1 MRLTYRKDFSMPRD
15 KTNTHHKLLPCIKK
29 EFLEHGY
36 EKASLQNIARCA
48 GITAAGLY
56 RHFQSKEAMFTA
68 MVEPTTSDFLKIC
81 NVSMEE
87 TYSRLSDND
96 FLQNFNEFRTEK
108 NRETINYMYD
118 NYDVFRLL
126 LACSKGTP
134 YESFQEKLVEI
145 EMKGVIDLFHV
156 LDKRGL
162 SHKIVTD
169 NELHI
174 LCTTF
179 VTALCETI
187 KHEYS
192 REQAL
197 KHLDFIGQMLYPGM
211 KEVLGF

>member
-1 MRLTYRKDFSMPRD
+1 
-15 KTNTHHKLLPCIKK
+15 
-29 EFLEHGY
+29 
-36 EKASLQNIARCA
+36 
-48 GITAAGLY
+48 
-56 RHFQSKEAMFTA
+56 MFTA

-134 YESFQEKLVEI
+134 YESFQDKLVEI
-145 EMKGVIDLFHV
+145 EIKGDIDLFHV

>member
-1 MRLTYRKDFSMPRD
+1 MQLTYGKDFYMPRD
-15 KTNTHHKLLPCIKK
+15 KTITHNKLLPSIKQ

-56 RHFQSKEAMFTA
+56 RHFPSKEAMFTA
-68 MVEPTTSDFLKIC
+68 MVEPVTSDFLKMCDI
-81 NVSMEE
+81 SMEE